1 MGWKG
6 WTFVVLILAL
16 GGFAWSGGLDGV
28 FGGEEK
34 RPPVAGDV
42 RRGVLDITVVERGNL
57 KAANSTVLKSEI
69 EGRTT
74 ILLLADEGTMVQ
86 PGDLLCELDA
96 TEMVEKR
103 VSQEISV
110 QNSNA
115 SWVKATQN
123 LEIQKSK
130 NESDLAKAERTRS
143 FAEMDKK
150 KYLEGDWLTQE
161 QDARD
166 SILIAEEELK
176 RADDTLVHSKGLF
189 DKGFLTRTEY
199 EADELAKKRK
209 EIALEQAKR
218 KLDVLLNYDHPRR
231 LEELDADIVEANR
244 ELLRVGLE
252 ATARLVDYE
261 AEVRS
266 TKARDGLELEK
277 LTRLDDQIAK
287 AKIYAPVAGMV
298 VHAQPEGGRMS
309 QGDPLIEGSEV
320 RERQD
325 LITIPSS
332 EGMVAEVS
340 LHESVLEKVQVG
352 MPCTVSIDALP
363 GVSLRGTVRFKAVL
377 PDKNSWMANPNQR
390 LYRTTIS
397 VLDFEPRLRPGM
409 SCSIEI
415 HVESLPDATYVPVQA
430 IFTDGDQ
437 EICFLIHDDGS
448 TTKRPVKLGSF
459 NAVWAQILEG
469 LETTDRVALS
479 LPEGESLKQ
488 PTRDRSNSMP
498 EGMEGM
504 ESGMGGGGYSGAS
517 LSSDEAEEP
526 ERTAGPPAGVMPKG
540 EGKPRGSRSGGTRPA
555 GTIPTGERPSEANG
569 K

>member
-1 MGWKG
+1 MSWKG
-6 WTFVVLILAL
+6 WTFVVVLLAL
-16 GGFAWSGGLDGV
+16 GGVAWSGGLDSL
-28 FGGEEK
+28 FGDEQS

-42 RRGVLDITVVERGNL
+42 RRGMLDISVVERGNL

-69 EGRTT
+69 EGQTT
-74 ILLLADEGTMVQ
+74 ILLLKEEGTMVQ
-86 PGDLLCELDA
+86 AGDLVCELDA
-96 TEMVEKR
+96 TSLVEKR

-115 SWVKATQN
+115 AWVKATQN

-143 FAEMDKK
+143 FAELDKK
-150 KYLEGDWLTQE
+150 KYIEGDWLTEE

-166 SILIAEEELK
+166 EILIAEEELK
-176 RADDTLVHSKGLF
+176 RADDTLVHSQGLF
-189 DKGFLTRTEY
+189 DRGFLTRTEF
-199 EADELAKKRK
+199 EADGLAKKRK

-218 KLDVLLNYDHPRR
+218 NLDVLLNYDHPRR

-244 ELLRVGLE
+244 EVLRVGLE

-266 TKARDGLELEK
+266 TKARDGLEIEK
-277 LTRLDDQIAK
+277 LERLDDQIAK

-298 VHAQPEGGRMS
+298 VHAQPDGGRMGQS
-309 QGDPLIEGSEV
+309 DPLIEGSTV

-352 MPCTVSIDALP
+352 MPCTVTVDALP
-363 GVSLRGTVRFKAVL
+363 GVTLRGEVRFKAVL

-397 VLDFEPRLRPGM
+397 VLDNDPRLRPGM

-415 HVESLPDATYVPVQA
+415 HVESLPDAIYVPVQA
-430 IFTDGDQ
+430 IFKDGDQ
-437 EICFLIHDDGS
+437 EICFLVHDDGS
-448 TTKRPVKLGSF
+448 TTKREIKLGSF
-459 NAVWAQILEG
+459 NAIWAQILEG
-469 LETTDRVALS
+469 VQPTDRVALS
-479 LPEGESLKQ
+479 LPDGESLEQ
-488 PTRDRSNSMP
+488 PTRERYQPVP
-498 EGMEGM
+498 EDMD
-504 ESGMGGGGYSGAS
+504 SAMGGAPGSFSGAVMS
-517 LSSDEAEEP
+517 TDTAPPSGG
-526 ERTAGPPAGVMPKG
+526 AGPPADGAPVG
-540 EGKPRGSRSGGTRPA
+540 EGKPRGGRMGGSRPGGKGGPM
-555 GTIPTGERPSEANG
+555 GERPGGANG